1 MKRDTTIDLL
11 KGIGITSIV
20 IGHVRGYLP
29 GGFPIVAYVYTYH
42 IMVFLFVAG
51 MCFKPQNNTPP
62 YMQIGKRLGGLLPL
76 YTIYSIFFVACHN
89 LFRKVHILSN
99 DIPKYGKRE
108 IIQNILNS
116 LSFGTSERLLGA
128 FWFVPMFFM
137 AVSFFIIIFYKM
149 EQIKKTIWGHIL
161 AMFVCSIVGIVLNY
175 KEVYLNYHIQTSIL
189 GISIIYLGCFYKKYR
204 MKFEKYLKWW
214 YAPILGTMIW
224 GILSLKI
231 GMIELS
237 VNQIMHPALFY
248 R

>member
-89 LFRKVHILSN
+89 LSVSYTHLTL
-99 DIPKYGKRE
+99 P
-108 IIQNILNS
+108 
-116 LSFGTSERLLGA
+116 TTER
-128 FWFVPMFFM
+128 V
-137 AVSFFIIIFYKM
+137 
-149 EQIKKTIWGHIL
+149 
-161 AMFVCSIVGIVLNY
+161 
-175 KEVYLNYHIQTSIL
+175 
-189 GISIIYLGCFYKKYR
+189 
-204 MKFEKYLKWW
+204 
-214 YAPILGTMIW
+214 
-224 GILSLKI
+224 
-231 GMIELS
+231 
-237 VNQIMHPALFY
+237 
-248 R
+248 